1 MIFVISL
8 LLIENLH
15 DNIKQYTPL
24 TMQNMTTW
32 GAIPGSANYS
42 YTKSVHLFDIEDSS
56 TPGNINLTCFGP
68 IGYDV
73 SRTFK
78 DPTYDGARKVINYT
92 MEYDYAL
99 DADTPAGRERR
110 KIKTVN
116 LDAEATWYQLNLNRP
131 EFFRAWQAMALVSS
145 TMLESDILSTFYAY

>member
-1 MIFVISL
+1 M
-8 LLIENLH
+8 
-15 DNIKQYTPL
+15 
-24 TMQNMTTW
+24 
-32 GAIPGSANYS
+32 
-42 YTKSVHLFDIEDSS
+42 HLFDIEES
-56 TPGNINLTCFGP
+56 TPGNINLASVGP

-92 MEYDYAL
+92 MEYDYVL